1 MSQQNTETIAQIKED
16 NGFFPS
22 PYFQAINNRNGV
34 ILGICLI
41 LVLLLNFLSD
51 DKKGKLASG
60 RWGGKKERDAAKK
73 KAKKQ
78 MSKVSRNSVALYIG
92 SSKPNKK

>member
-1 MSQQNTETIAQIKED
+1 MSQQNTETIAQIKD
-16 NGFFPS
+16 DSGFFPF
-22 PYFQAINNRNGV
+22 PYFESISPRNAI

-41 LVLLLNFLSD
+41 VILIFNFLSD
-51 DKKGKLASG
+51 DGKGKLASG

-73 KAKKQ
+73 KALKQ